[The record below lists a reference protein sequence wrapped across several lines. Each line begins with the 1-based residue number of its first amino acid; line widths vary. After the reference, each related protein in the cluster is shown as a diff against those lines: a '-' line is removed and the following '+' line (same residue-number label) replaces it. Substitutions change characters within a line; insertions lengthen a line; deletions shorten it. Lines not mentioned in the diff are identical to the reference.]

1 MTAKSVKRP
10 ATFEEI
16 IKALVQPKPKKRPP
30 TTVNPQ

>member
-16 IKALVQPKPKKRPP
+16 IKALVLPKPKKPKP
-30 TTVNPQ
+30 DA